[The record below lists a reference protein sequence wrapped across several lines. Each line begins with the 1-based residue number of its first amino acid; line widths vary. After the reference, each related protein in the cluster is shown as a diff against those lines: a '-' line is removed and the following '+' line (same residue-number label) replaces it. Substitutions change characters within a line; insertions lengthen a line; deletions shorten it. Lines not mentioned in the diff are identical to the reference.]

1 MIVPFRFVSI
11 TKIGE
16 KMAAKRTVELRLVV
30 TYECSD
36 GVKDHIP
43 NETVVTGLLLNVVKE
58 AANGGLTGDTEYQA
72 DDLVVTIKTIGVQNP
87 DPKPLPDVDMSDD
100 AWLGKK

>member
-1 MIVPFRFVSI
+1 
-11 TKIGE
+11 
-16 KMAAKRTVELRLVV
+16 MAAKRTVELRLVV
-30 TYECSD
+30 TYECAD
-36 GVKDHIP
+36 GVEDHIP

-58 AANGGLTGDTEYQA
+58 AANGGDTEYQG
-72 DDLVVTIKTIGVQNP
+72 DDLVVTIKTIGVQHP